1 MPLFIARGVILGLGV
16 LALVVPAG
24 AEPARDPFAA
34 CRDRLAERP
43 DDYDSSY
50 CFYEVTRDRRLWDEG
65 ARVFEA
71 LIAQQPHNAWL
82 TLAHGHV
89 YRFREPDRAERLYRK
104 AAEQFKASGGA
115 EGELLARTN
124 LRDLLLPLGRVDE
137 AAREVV
143 RVEAIGNASADPLL
157 KARAWSLQALHA
169 QTSGGDLGHA
179 FRLLK
184 QAEAAIFP
192 DGPYRLQRTVL
203 NSLGMVAVSAG
214 RVDEALTIFQRLAT
228 LATAAGEL
236 RTQAIAEYN
245 IYNATA
251 VKEERLPSPNGRG
264 RLVQLAERAL
274 AAGQAAD
281 DRNVMV
287 RSHSALAELLATAP
301 ESRTAALMHLKECL
315 ALATKAAQPYDE
327 AVCSWIEATLLHAA
341 DPRRAR
347 LAATRALAATG
358 RANNPRTSAFSAG
371 RHMRLSWSTKPRAEA
386 IRDSLAAIGTIE
398 TLRALQDEADSSAE
412 LFSAWTLDYYWLSG
426 RLLQEG
432 HGEALPLA
440 FSITERM
447 RARSLLDVL
456 VRPRRPDPTHPA
468 VKEQRAALEAI
479 AVVQRSLLDPYLDAN
494 QRRAALDELEVLER
508 REREARRQAALTF
521 RDIRGAPPQF
531 AALESVQAALEPDEA
546 LLSFQVGLW
555 NAHEGSFGGGSW
567 LIAVTQDNRTVHRL
581 PDRVPLSNAVPVFAG
596 LLERGSGGDAAGAV
610 RLYHD
615 LLADAIAALPPHVT
629 RLIVVAD
636 GPLHRLPFEA
646 LRPAVDALPLG
657 ARYEI
662 VAAPSATL
670 WLHWRTEASSPARRA
685 LTLADPTL
693 ERSSDTDGRT
703 RSVTLLQG
711 LRLGRLPHART
722 ESRAIERHVGRAD
735 ALVGTGASEQALKS
749 SDLRRYSVLH
759 FAAHAVADDIHPE
772 RSAVVLAAGDA
783 NEDGLLQAREI
794 EALDLSGRIVVL
806 SACYTAGGAVLSG
819 EGVLS
824 LARAFFQAGAHAVVG
839 SRWPL
844 RDADAAQLFEAFY
857 RHLGRGASLS
867 QALSASQ
874 AEARAAGRPSSAW
887 AALVLLGNGNL
898 RPFVGATIAPRHSLS
913 PVLLV
918 FGFVV
923 SAAVALWLYREGK
936 RHPRSFVQ

>member
-1 MPLFIARGVILGLGV
+1 MPLFIARGVILGLVGV
-16 LALVVPAG
+16 LALSVPAG

-34 CRDRLAERP
+34 CRERLAQKP
-43 DDYDSSY
+43 DDYDSAY

-71 LIAQQPHNAWL
+71 LIARQPRNAWL
-82 TLAHGHV
+82 TLAYGHV
-89 YRFREPDRAERLYRK
+89 YRFREPDRAEYLYRK
-104 AAEQFKASGGA
+104 AAGQFMASGTA

-137 AAREVV
+137 AAREVAL
-143 RVEAIGNASADPLL
+143 VEKIGNASPEPLL
-157 KARAWSLQALHA
+157 KARAWSLQALHI

-184 QAEAAIFP
+184 QAEAAVFP
-192 DGPYRLQRTVL
+192 GGPYRLQRTVL
-203 NSLGMVAVSAG
+203 NSLGMVAVSVG
-214 RVDEALTIFQRLAT
+214 RVDEALTIFQRLSA

-251 VKEERLPSPNGRG
+251 VKEERLPSPGGRE

-287 RSHSALAELLATAP
+287 RSHSALAELLATTP
-301 ESRTAALMHLKECL
+301 ESRAAALMHLQECL
-315 ALATKAAQPYDE
+315 TLASKAAQPYDE
-327 AVCSWIEATLLHAA
+327 AVCSWIEAALLHGD

-347 LAATRALAATG
+347 LAATRALAATT

-386 IRDSLAAIGTIE
+386 IRDSLAAIDAVE
-398 TLRALQDEADSSAE
+398 TLRALQDDVNSTAE
-412 LFSAWTLDYYWLSG
+412 LFSAWTPDYYWLSG
-426 RLLQEG
+426 RLLEEG
-432 HGEALPLA
+432 HDADLPLA

-456 VRPRRPDPTHPA
+456 DRSRVRPDPRHPG

-479 AVVQRSLLDPYLDAN
+479 AVLQRSLMNPDLGAPE
-494 QRRAALDELEVLER
+494 RSAALSTLEALER
-508 REREARRQAALTF
+508 REREARRQVALAF
-521 RDIRGAPPQF
+521 RDTRHTTPRFAP
-531 AALESVQAALEPDEA
+531 LELLQAALGRDEA
-546 LLSFQVGLW
+546 VLSFQVGLW
-555 NAHEGSFGGGSW
+555 RTHEGSFGGGSW
-567 LIAVTQDNRTVHRL
+567 LIAVTQHERTVHRL
-581 PDRVPLSNAVPVFAG
+581 PDRVPLSNGVPVFTG
-596 LLERGSGGDAAGAV
+596 LLERGAGGEPAAV
-610 RLYHD
+610 RLYND
-615 LLADAIAALPPHVT
+615 LLADAVAALPPEVT
-629 RLIVVAD
+629 HLVIVAD

-646 LRPAVDALPLG
+646 LRPAVDAPPLG

-662 VAAPSATL
+662 VVAPSATL
-670 WLHWRTEASSPARRA
+670 WLHWRTEGPSPARRV
-685 LTLADPTL
+685 LTLADPAL
-693 ERSSDTDGRT
+693 EGSRETNAGT
-703 RSVTLLQG
+703 RSVMLQQG

-722 ESRAIERHVGRAD
+722 ESRAIARHVGAVD
-735 ALVGTGASEQALKS
+735 ALVGAGASEQALKS
-749 SDLRRYSVLH
+749 SDLRRYNILH
-759 FAAHAVADDIHPE
+759 FAAHAVADDTYPE

-783 NEDGLLQAREI
+783 KQDGLLQAREI
-794 EALDLSGRIVVL
+794 EALDLDGRIVVL

-824 LARAFFQAGAHAVVG
+824 LARAFFEAGAHAVIG

-857 RHLGRGASLS
+857 RHLGNGASLS

-874 AEARAAGRPSSAW
+874 AEARAAGRPASAW
-887 AALVLLGNGNL
+887 AALVLLGNGDL
-898 RPFVGATIAPRHSLS
+898 RPFAGATAAPRHSLS
-913 PVLLV
+913 PPALALV
-918 FGFVV
+918 FAALLAVG
-923 SAAVALWLYREGK
+923 AAVARGIYREGK
-936 RHPRSFVQ
+936 RSP